1 MKQFIL
7 FLLVLLPVCAFAQFT
22 ETFDGPEITTTNQW
36 KGDLNDFQIT
46 DDGWLSL
53 IGGPAKKCSRLKISL
68 PYSNNMEWKFDVRMN
83 FTPSDPNHIRF
94 YLLTENLPLLGIS
107 SEYYIQIGS
116 TKKTIT
122 LRRFRE
128 TEKTPVRII
137 EKELDV
143 LKQNIVSLSVKVTLE
158 NSSLWS
164 LYVRVEG
171 ENAYTLLGT
180 KEQKISS
187 GIKYIESGFA
197 CHYSKKVRGHFID
210 NIEIS
215 SNITPSEEEPENPD
229 PEDPVS
235 PIVLPKLLSV
245 QPLSLCELQFTFDL
259 PVNITNGR
267 FAISGI
273 GKADKVMYADEELK
287 TIVNTSYPKEMVP
300 GTDYTVSYSGLA
312 DLEGNELEIFS
323 EDFTLEDDGGNEEGD
338 GDNGKDDE
346 KGTADPGSI
355 LINEIMA
362 DPKGLKELPE
372 TEYVELHN
380 ATVDRITLSGWQFSY
395 GGKAKPIETFELPA
409 GGYAVLYRSGRDIK
423 VDPSALEVPLE
434 NFPSA
439 LANAGKQLQLL
450 DGSGNV
456 IDDVT
461 YDKAKP
467 AKSWER
473 SSSGDWHL
481 SSDPRGGT
489 PGSVN
494 SSGKE
499 EEPTEPEEPVEPDD
513 PDKPD
518 HSEDPDDPDK
528 PDDSEDDPSVIV
540 EPSEFIINE
549 LLPNPFAGGSEYIEL
564 YNRSDRSLPL
574 SGLSVAVRKA
584 DGTLNTRYPLSSVTS
599 MIEPDGYVLLT
610 KNKSGVTDFYT
621 ILSSLSLFEIPK
633 LPILANTSSTLV
645 LFRTKD
651 ETVID
656 EVSYSSK
663 WHASSIKDQKG
674 VALERIDPEAETQSA
689 ANWTSASA
697 TAGYGTPGYQNSQS
711 KIPNP
716 DEPDQP
722 TGVEAPEWVPGSNH
736 YSITYYLDQPG
747 YNCRAFVF
755 NTAGQ
760 RVAEIA
766 NHELLGLSG
775 QLTWDGSSSAGRK
788 LPTGVYIFYAEVY
801 HSGGTVKR
809 YKQVFLIR

>member
-22 ETFDGPEITTTNQW
+22 ETFDGPEIDAGWNGHRD
-36 KGDLNDFQIT
+36 KFIIDEA
-46 DDGWLSL
+46 GWLRLNGAEGEPGKVGLNCVIPYAPTMQWEFDVRLEEIPSESNYL
-53 IGGPAKKCSRLKISL
+53 RLYLYTEGDGTYYYVQIGHDGAKKISL
-68 PYSNNMEWKFDVRMN
+68 QTNKKQALFSLKE
-83 FTPSDPNHIRF
+83 SG
-94 YLLTENLPLLGIS
+94 LTEGPIF
-107 SEYYIQIGS
+107 
-116 TKKTIT
+116 
-122 LRRFRE
+122 LR
-128 TEKTPVRII
+128 I
-137 EKELDV
+137 
-143 LKQNIVSLSVKVTLE
+143 KVTLE
-158 NSSLWS
+158 DNRVWT
-164 LYVRVEG
+164 LYSRREEDTCFRLEGTTDSYPVKNPVEEG
-171 ENAYTLLGT
+171 PFILNIEYTKT
-180 KEQKISS
+180 R
-187 GIKYIESGFA
+187 YRHFA
-197 CHYSKKVRGHFID
+197 ID
-210 NIEIS
+210 NLQVS
-215 SNITPSEEEPENPD
+215 PRITPTDTIPDETPVNPKPEEP
-229 PEDPVS
+229 
-235 PIVLPKLLSV
+235 LPPAGGVPQLQSIDIPSLS
-245 QPLSLCELQFTFDL
+245 ELRFTFDL
-259 PVNITNGR
+259 PVNITNAR
-267 FAISGI
+267 FAISEI

-300 GTDYTVSYSGLA
+300 GTDYTISYSGLT
-312 DLEGNELEIFS
+312 DLEGNELETFS

-338 GDNGKDDE
+338 GDNDKDDE
-346 KGTADPGSI
+346 KGTAAPGSI

-380 ATVDRITLSGWQFSY
+380 TTVDRITLSGWLFSY
-395 GGKAKPIETFELPA
+395 GGKAKPMETFELPA

-499 EEPTEPEEPVEPDD
+499 EEPTEPEKPVEPDD

-599 MIEPDGYVLLT
+599 MIEPEGYVLLT

-621 ILSSLSLFEIPK
+621 ILSPLSLFEIPK

-674 VALERIDPEAETQSA
+674 VALERIDTEAETQSA

>member
-1 MKQFIL
+1 MAK
-7 FLLVLLPVCAFAQFT
+7 PG
-22 ETFDGPEITTTNQW
+22 DGPFFE
-36 KGDLNDFQIT
+36 
-46 DDGWLSL
+46 
-53 IGGPAKKCSRLKISL
+53 
-68 PYSNNMEWKFDVRMN
+68 
-83 FTPSDPNHIRF
+83 
-94 YLLTENLPLLGIS
+94 
-107 SEYYIQIGS
+107 
-116 TKKTIT
+116 
-122 LRRFRE
+122 
-128 TEKTPVRII
+128 
-137 EKELDV
+137 
-143 LKQNIVSLSVKVTLE
+143 
-158 NSSLWS
+158 
-164 LYVRVEG
+164 
-171 ENAYTLLGT
+171 
-180 KEQKISS
+180 
-187 GIKYIESGFA
+187 YIELYNISRSSVALKGLELWCGTRCFVLPDIDLQTNKYALLCKSG
-197 CHYSKKVRGHFID
+197 SEID
-210 NIEIS
+210 FDLDGIVI
-215 SNITPSEEEPENPD
+215 
-229 PEDPVS
+229 PVS
-235 PIVLPKLLSV
+235 MYY
-245 QPLSLCELQFTFDL
+245 PLRDEGQSLMLKD
-259 PVNITNGR
+259 P
-267 FAISGI
+267 SG
-273 GKADKVMYADEELK
+273 
-287 TIVNTSYPKEMVP
+287 TIIDQYEYPK
-300 GTDYTVSYSGLA
+300 
-312 DLEGNELEIFS
+312 
-323 EDFTLEDDGGNEEGD
+323 
-338 GDNGKDDE
+338 
-346 KGTADPGSI
+346 
-355 LINEIMA
+355 
-362 DPKGLKELPE
+362 
-372 TEYVELHN
+372 
-380 ATVDRITLSGWQFSY
+380 AT
-395 GGKAKPIETFELPA
+395 
-409 GGYAVLYRSGRDIK
+409 
-423 VDPSALEVPLE
+423 
-434 NFPSA
+434 
-439 LANAGKQLQLL
+439 
-450 DGSGNV
+450 
-456 IDDVT
+456 
-461 YDKAKP
+461 P

-473 SSSGDWHL
+473 SASGDWHL

-599 MIEPDGYVLLT
+599 MIEPEGYVLLT

-621 ILSSLSLFEIPK
+621 ILSPLSLFEIPK

-656 EVSYSSK
+656 EVAYSSK

-674 VALERIDPEAETQSA
+674 VALERIDSEAETQSA

-722 TGVEAPEWVPGSNH
+722 TGIEAPEWVPGSNH